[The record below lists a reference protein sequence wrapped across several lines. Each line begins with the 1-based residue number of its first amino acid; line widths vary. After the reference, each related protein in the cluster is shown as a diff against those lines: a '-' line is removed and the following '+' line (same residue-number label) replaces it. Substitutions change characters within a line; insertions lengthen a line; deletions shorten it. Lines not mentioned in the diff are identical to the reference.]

1 MTRTFAPSV
10 ILPTMLAPLRRL
22 ATAIGEG
29 GGILAGLVMALAFT
43 MLDVKP
49 GHQGANAFWLLVMML
64 VALCIMARGMDG
76 RGHAAVRKLDGKAA
90 AKAAEKAKPSP
101 DAKFLADGFDWLGI
115 PRDSDAAAIKTG
127 VRAMMLKHHSDTGT
141 GALDMDDLVSFRDRM
156 LESLARE
163 GALPREN
170 REEVVPK
177 PSRKKR
183 LKAYEE
189 AAGPLGRAWG
199 RLLPSPLLKELGR
212 L

>member
-1 MTRTFAPSV
+1 MPGTFAPSV
-10 ILPTMLAPLRRL
+10 ILPTLLAPLRRL

-29 GGILAGLVMALAFT
+29 GGIIAGIVMATAFT
-43 MLDVKP
+43 MTDVRD
-49 GHQGANAFWLLVMML
+49 GHQGANLFWIAIMML
-64 VALCIMARGMDG
+64 VALCIVARGMDG
-76 RGHAAVRKLDGKAA
+76 RGHAAVRRLDRKAA
-90 AKAAEKAKPSP
+90 RKAKPSP

-141 GALDMDDLVSFRDRM
+141 GALDMDDLVRFRDRM
-156 LESLARE
+156 LEAHAHE
-163 GALPREN
+163 TALPRE
-170 REEVVPK
+170 EVVQA
-177 PSRKKR
+177 PSLRKR

>member
-1 MTRTFAPSV
+1 MVKAFAPSV
-10 ILPTMLAPLRRL
+10 FLPTLLAPLRRL

-29 GGILAGLVMALAFT
+29 GGIVAGLVMALAFT

-64 VALCIMARGMDG
+64 VALCIIARGMDS
-76 RGHAAVRKLDGKAA
+76 RGHAAVRKLDRKAA
-90 AKAAEKAKPSP
+90 AKTKPSQ

-141 GALDMDDLVSFRDRM
+141 GALDMDDVVRFRDRM
-156 LESLARE
+156 LEALARE
-163 GALPREN
+163 AALPRE
-170 REEVVPK
+170 EVLPA
-177 PSRKKR
+177 PSPKKR

-212 L
+212 R